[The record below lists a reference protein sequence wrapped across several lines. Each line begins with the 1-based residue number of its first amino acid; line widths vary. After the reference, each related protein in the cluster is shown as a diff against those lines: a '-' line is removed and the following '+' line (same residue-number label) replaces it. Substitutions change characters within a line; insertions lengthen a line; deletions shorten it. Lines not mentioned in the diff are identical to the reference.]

1 MSVTVVSQGEIESS
15 GCRSLWG
22 REIWCF
28 VVFPF
33 WLWGVLV
40 GGMCLR
46 YFLIGCGVFMSCL
59 LGVSVLFRMVA
70 GRSWHS
76 FIVII
81 PQCLINLSGRDKL
94 DWFDR

>member
-1 MSVTVVSQGEIESS
+1 MFRCI
-15 GCRSLWG
+15 
-22 REIWCF
+22 
-28 VVFPF
+28 PF
-33 WLWGVLV
+33 LALGGVGGWV
-40 GGMCLR
+40 GGMCLG

-81 PQCLINLSGRDKL
+81 PQCLINLCGRDEL